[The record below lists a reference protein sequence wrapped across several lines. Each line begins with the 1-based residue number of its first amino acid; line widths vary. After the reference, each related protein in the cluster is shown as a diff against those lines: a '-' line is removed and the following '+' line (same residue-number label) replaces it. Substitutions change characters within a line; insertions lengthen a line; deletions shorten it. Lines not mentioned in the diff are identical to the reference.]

1 MNEYEGSVH
10 QVPIS
15 SALLL
20 ALEPTYGIISY
31 LISFTQMVARRLRS
45 FGSWFHPFLFV
56 MVMGTGIS
64 ADLLFEFPYEAR
76 WLKICSYPMFA
87 TAVLLFLYL
96 QLMGIV
102 HFIFYVTDKSFEE
115 YVGQFIRNVTI
126 STGWGTYPMGLSTII
141 NYLYLLAE
149 HRIESKIKAKRV
161 MRLVYVLWWYDLALA
176 LLCAWG
182 ISFLVWQRHFMGP
195 LGKHRSHQEKVMSE
209 HLNSTL
215 LLIIIPL
222 VVNSSSSGL
231 FTMTDLF
238 SETFNRNIQLLT
250 LVITVLVWLQAQG
263 FVAILFVINFWN
275 FYVNKLPAMMQAFT
289 TFLFLGPMGQGA
301 YGINLLIEDIRLYVE
316 KYYNGNNGN
325 VNNNNSD
332 LQRQI
337 LLLAVPWSFK
347 IIALMLAFLLLSFGY
362 FFTVIGFTSLSSHW
376 KSAVEINV
384 GSGIKRRRIWHFHR
398 GWFAMTFPM
407 GSMSL
412 GTYRI
417 WVLYNDYVPM
427 KTFRVLGTIYAS
439 ICIIWTLVCLSG
451 TFYHSVIPRLKK
463 IRIRRDHRSSTL
475 TEDQLQEES
484 KFDTTNSNFHE
495 DNSSRLV

>member
-1 MNEYEGSVH
+1 M
-10 QVPIS
+10 
-15 SALLL
+15 
-20 ALEPTYGIISY
+20 
-31 LISFTQMVARRLRS
+31 

-56 MVMGTGIS
+56 MVMGSGIS
-64 ADLLFEFPYEAR
+64 ADLLFEFPYDAR

-87 TAVLLFLYL
+87 IAVLLFLYF
-96 QLMGIV
+96 QAMGIV
-102 HFIFYVTDKSFEE
+102 HFIFYVKDKSFSE
-115 YVGQFIRNVTI
+115 YLDQFLRNVTI

-149 HRIESKIKAKRV
+149 QRIESRVKAKHV

-176 LLCAWG
+176 LLSAWG
-182 ISFLVWQRHFMGP
+182 ISFLVWQKHFKGP
-195 LGKHRSHQEKVMSE
+195 LGKHRTHREKVMYE

-215 LLIIIPL
+215 LLIVIPL

-238 SETFNRNIQLLT
+238 TTTFNRNIQLLT
-250 LVITVLVWLQAQG
+250 LAITVMVWLQAQG

-275 FYVNKLPAMMQAFT
+275 FYVNKLPAMRQAFT
-289 TFLFLGPMGQGA
+289 IFLFLGPMGQGA
-301 YGINLLIEDIRLYVE
+301 YGINLLTEDIRLYVVR
-316 KYYNGNNGN
+316 YYNGNHDNITDTY
-325 VNNNNSD
+325 SD

-347 IIALMLAFLLLSFGY
+347 IIGLLLGLLLLSFGY
-362 FFTVIGFTSLSSHW
+362 FFTVVGFTSLSSHW
-376 KSAVEINV
+376 KSSTELQI
-384 GSGIKRRRIWHFHR
+384 GSGIKRDRIWNFHR

-417 WVLYNDYVPM
+417 WVLYNEYVPM
-427 KTFRVLGTIYAS
+427 KTFRVLGAIYAS
-439 ICIIWTLVCLSG
+439 ICIFWTIVCLLG
-451 TFYHSVIPRLKK
+451 TAYYSVIPRLKK
-463 IRIRRDHRSSTL
+463 IRICHYHHSSAS
-475 TEDQLQEES
+475 TEDQLEGNS
-484 KFDTTNSNFHE
+484 KNDTTDSNPDK